1 MRRIRLRLQLRTML
15 QKYKTSLILVLLMN
29 IAIVRRIVSLSASA
43 SASSRSFST
52 STSTSTSALNMK
64 KTTKTIDSHLHV
76 WATEAE
82 STTYPYASIDQ
93 TPPPS
98 LIDSSSTTSLLTQM
112 KEHGVDGALIVQP
125 INHQYDHRYVS
136 NAIETYPDKFKGMM
150 LFDPSI
156 VNGDEAV
163 SRLEELVL
171 KGFVG
176 VRFNPYLFEG
186 KGGDSA
192 MMRMS
197 DHEGAIA
204 VLKRCGELKLPVG
217 IMCFKGIDLHY
228 DDIVTLCNISPT
240 TPILLDHFGF
250 ASVDNHDNTQF
261 DMVCQL
267 GQTHDNVHVK
277 ISAMFRVA
285 GTNGSY
291 PFDNVKKQRF
301 DKLLEVYG
309 PNRLMFGTDFPFI
322 TEQKDGYKG
331 GVDVVRSWV
340 EDKDENVKD
349 AIMGGTAERLFGA
362 WGS

>member
-1 MRRIRLRLQLRTML
+1 MRRLRLLLRLQLRTML

-52 STSTSTSALNMK
+52 STSTSALNMK
-64 KTTKTIDSHLHV
+64 PKTIDSHLHV

-82 STTYPYASIDQ
+82 STTYPYASIHQ

-98 LIDSSSTTSLLTQM
+98 LIDISSTTSLLTQM

-150 LFDPSI
+150 LFDPSTSI
-156 VNGDEAV
+156 NNGDEAV

-186 KGGDSA
+186 DSA
-192 MMRMS
+192 MRMS

-217 IMCFKGIDLHY
+217 IMCFKGIELHY
-228 DDIVTLCNISPT
+228 DDIVTLCHISPT

-250 ASVDNHDNTQF
+250 ASVDDNTQF

-285 GTNGSY
+285 GQHGSY

-340 EDKDENVKD
+340 EDKDESVRD